1 MRLLSAEEVDDK
13 KAALWGVVE
22 KKQKWENVTTVGE
35 IEGGLAKKISSKY
48 IVAKGQRDDDA
59 FINSDDEKYSNY

>member
-1 MRLLSAEEVDDK
+1 
-13 KAALWGVVE
+13 VE
-22 KKQKWENVTTVGE
+22 KKRERENVTTMGE
-35 IEGGLAKKISSKY
+35 IEGGHAKNSKY

>member
-1 MRLLSAEEVDDK
+1 MTMRKSA
-13 KAALWGVVE
+13 AGRS
-22 KKQKWENVTTVGE
+22 
-35 IEGGLAKKISSKY
+35 GGCTMLRGSKY